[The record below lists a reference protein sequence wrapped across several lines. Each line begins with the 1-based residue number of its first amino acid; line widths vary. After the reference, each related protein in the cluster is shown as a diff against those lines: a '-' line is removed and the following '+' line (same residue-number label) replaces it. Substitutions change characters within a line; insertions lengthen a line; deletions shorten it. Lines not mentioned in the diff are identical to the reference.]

1 MRVSNARLFGA
12 TMRSLNG
19 PVAPF
24 KSDKAHNKGPVTFDR
39 NFPVHRRVKAW
50 ERDREDKESWFKR
63 KHAHHH
69 AKQKKREPQRDEK
82 PEFSRSQALR
92 KTISQLKLN
101 PLVEYLYGMNPV
113 LAALKAKQRES
124 FGTLYLHN
132 PKSTPKLAEILAL
145 ARELELPVKSEYGK
159 HDLNLMTKNGVH
171 NGIVVETKP
180 IEVEQ
185 LRCLLAAEVGKL
197 TVMKEHVGTT
207 ESSVSSTAAERYPL
221 VLYIDEISDPHN
233 MGAIIRSAYF
243 LGVDCVVVSERN
255 CAPLSPVVSKTSS
268 GALEFLP
275 IYSSQKP
282 LRFFE
287 ESRSNGW
294 TIISSVALT
303 SGSQFGS
310 KTIDAD
316 ALKEQLQNGPCML
329 VVGSEGQ
336 GIRTSLLQRSDFLVS
351 LKSSR
356 ADLDDSVDSLNASVA
371 TALLL
376 SKFYM

>member
-1 MRVSNARLFGA
+1 MRVSNVRLFGA
-12 TMRSLNG
+12 SLRSLNG

-24 KSDKAHNKGPVTFDR
+24 KSDKAHNKGAVTFDR

-82 PEFSRSQALR
+82 PEFTRSQALR

-101 PLVEYLYGMNPV
+101 PLVEYLYGTNPV
-113 LAALKAKQRES
+113 LAALKAQQRES

-159 HDLNLMTKNGVH
+159 HDLNLMTNNGVH

-185 LRCLLAAEVGKL
+185 LRCLAASEIGKF
-197 TVMKEHVGTT
+197 TVTKEHVGAT

-221 VLYIDEISDPHN
+221 ALYIDEISDPHN
-233 MGAIIRSAYF
+233 MGAILRSAYF
-243 LGVDCVVVSERN
+243 LGVDCIVVSERN

-294 TIISSVALT
+294 TIISSVAPSE
-303 SGSQFGS
+303 SGRMGS
-310 KTIDAD
+310 KQIDAD
-316 ALKEQLQNGPCML
+316 TLKGQLQNGPCML

-351 LKSSR
+351 VNSGR
-356 ADLDDSVDSLNASVA
+356 ADLDESVDSLNASVA

-376 SKFYM
+376 SKF

>member
-1 MRVSNARLFGA
+1 MRVSNVRFFGA
-12 TMRSLNG
+12 SLRSLNG

-24 KSDKAHNKGPVTFDR
+24 KSDKAHNKGAVTFDR

-50 ERDREDKESWFKR
+50 ERDGEDKESWFKR

-69 AKQKKREPQRDEK
+69 AKQKKREHQSDEK
-82 PEFSRSQALR
+82 PDFTRSQTLR

-101 PLVEYLYGMNPV
+101 PLVEYLYGTNPV
-113 LAALKAKQRES
+113 LAALKAQQRES

-145 ARELELPVKSEYGK
+145 AREMELPVKSEYGK
-159 HDLNLMTKNGVH
+159 HDLNLMTNNGVH

-185 LRCLLAAEVGKL
+185 LRCLEACGLGKF
-197 TVMKEHVGTT
+197 TVTKEHVGAT
-207 ESSVSSTAAERYPL
+207 ESSVLSTTAERYPL
-221 VLYIDEISDPHN
+221 ALYIDEISDPHN
-233 MGAIIRSAYF
+233 MGAILRSAYF

-287 ESRSNGW
+287 ESRANGW
-294 TIISSVALT
+294 TIISSVAPSESGGT
-303 SGSQFGS
+303 SS
-310 KTIDAD
+310 KQIDAD
-316 ALKEQLQNGPCML
+316 TLKGQLQKGPCML

-351 LKSSR
+351 LNSGR
-356 ADLDDSVDSLNASVA
+356 ADLDESVDSLNASVA

-376 SKFYM
+376 SKF